1 MFEGEVIPMSASR
14 LAQSVRNKMLVE
26 FNSIELN
33 PYQKQETVSAGPV
46 DAILCGFILEGEMN
60 DFDSV
65 AQSASSGDWY
75 YSL

>member
-1 MFEGEVIPMSASR
+1 
-14 LAQSVRNKMLVE
+14 MLVE